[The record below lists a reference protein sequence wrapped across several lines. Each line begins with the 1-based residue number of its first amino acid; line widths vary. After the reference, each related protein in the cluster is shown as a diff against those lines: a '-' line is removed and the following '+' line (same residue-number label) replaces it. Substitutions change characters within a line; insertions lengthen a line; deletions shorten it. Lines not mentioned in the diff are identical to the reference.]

1 VTDYVVIYEEGEGGG
16 WGAHSPDLP
25 GCYAL
30 GDSREE
36 VEDNMREAI
45 AAHLDELRQLGREAP
60 AVHRFVG
67 VLSMPRG

>member
-1 VTDYVVIYEEGEGGG
+1 VTEYVVIYERGEADS

-30 GDSREE
+30 GDSRAE

-45 AAHLDELRQLGREAP
+45 TAHLDELRRLGQKVPTA
-60 AVHRFVG
+60 HNFVG
-67 VLSMPRG
+67 VVSMPSI

>member
-1 VTDYVVIYEEGEGGG
+1 VTDYVVIYERGESGS

-30 GDSREE
+30 GDTRAE

-45 AAHLDELRQLGREAP
+45 AAHLEELRRLGTDAP
-60 AVHRFVG
+60 AVRDSIG
-67 VLSMPRG
+67 VVSMPGG

>member
-1 VTDYVVIYEEGEGGG
+1 MEYVVIYEQGDTGG

-30 GDSREE
+30 GDTRSE

-45 AAHLDELRQLGREAP
+45 EAHLDEPRRLGRTVPKVRNYVGVVSVP
-60 AVHRFVG
+60 AV
-67 VLSMPRG
+67 

>member
-1 VTDYVVIYEEGEGGG
+1 MEYVVIYEQGDTGS

-30 GDSREE
+30 GDTRPE

-45 AAHLDELRQLGREAP
+45 TVHLEELQRRGLTAPEAHN
-60 AVHRFVG
+60 FVG
-67 VLSMPRG
+67 VVSVPA